1 MVDEKYVFKTPKSLL
16 FFTPELL
23 TDFPVCVR
31 HLTQCLAP
39 WEVGWKGPWCCS
51 PVLPHIA
58 LCLSHQMSHR
68 SCIPVHCHQDVSP
81 RWNQRQLFW
90 LGVRL
95 CLGILAPPRRIVK
108 GKALQV
114 SPDVTTSVKEWRLCQ
129 CQSQVVTHTSS
140 LVVGG
145 PGTWSPRYLGHG
157 GFPSP
162 AWVSPLHPPPP
173 DLSPCESRCVAFKK
187 QCQVVFDTA
196 GQFTKS
202 PNKGFPV
209 W

>member
-1 MVDEKYVFKTPKSLL
+1 MKGAVSVYQCCLILPSLSPTRCHIGAASRSIVIRMCHLDGTSDSYFDLASGYVWESL
-16 FFTPELL
+16 P
-23 TDFPVCVR
+23 
-31 HLTQCLAP
+31 
-39 WEVGWKGPWCCS
+39 
-51 PVLPHIA
+51 
-58 LCLSHQMSHR
+58 
-68 SCIPVHCHQDVSP
+68 
-81 RWNQRQLFW
+81 
-90 LGVRL
+90 
-95 CLGILAPPRRIVK
+95 PPRRIVK
-108 GKALQV
+108 GKAFQV
-114 SPDVTTSVKEWRLCQ
+114 SPDVTTSVKE

-140 LVVGG
+140 LVVVGG
-145 PGTWSPRYLGHG
+145 TGTWSPRYLGHG

-162 AWVSPLHPPPP
+162 AWVSPLHPPPS